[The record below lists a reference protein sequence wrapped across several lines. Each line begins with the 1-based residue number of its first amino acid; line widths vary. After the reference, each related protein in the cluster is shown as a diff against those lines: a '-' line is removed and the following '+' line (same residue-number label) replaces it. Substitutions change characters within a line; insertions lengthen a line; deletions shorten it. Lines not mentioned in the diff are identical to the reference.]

1 MQKNDYLK
9 AALLLNLAGLFWAG
23 NLIAGSVLRDYVG
36 PGFIVASRAV
46 AGSVIFILVIR
57 LGGRRDILRGVKSWP
72 LLVLMSLTGVLG
84 FQVLLY
90 LGLRYT
96 TPINAGL
103 MNALTPLAT
112 ALLSAIFLREQLHRS
127 QWLAAATTVVGVGWM
142 LSGGQMSALLAL
154 DLNIGDILI
163 LLAVLSWSIYGMAG
177 RRVMLTM
184 SAMETT
190 AIGLFLSIIPALSLA
205 TVEGFFFIKPQVNVL
220 VLAVL
225 AFVCIGPTVLSLFW
239 WNRGVQLIGPSHASL
254 YLNLIPV
261 YAIVLAVLLLDA
273 TVSGSDLIGAGLVLG
288 GSLYGGF
295 SAIMGAR
302 VTRQST
308 AGDSS

>member
-1 MQKNDYLK
+1 MHKKDYLK
-9 AALLLNLAGLFWAG
+9 AALLLNLSGLFWAG
-23 NLIAGSVLRDYVG
+23 NLIAGSLLSDYIG

-46 AGSVIFILVIR
+46 AGSIIFILVIR

-72 LLVLMSLTGVLG
+72 LLVLMSISGVLG

-127 QWLAAATTVVGVGWM
+127 QWLAAATTVVGVAWM
-142 LSGGQMSALLAL
+142 LSGGQLSALLAL

-163 LLAVLSWSIYGMAG
+163 LLAVVSWSIYGMAG
-177 RRVMLTM
+177 RRVMFTM

-190 AIGLFLSIIPALSLA
+190 AIGLFLSIIPALLLA
-205 TVEGFFFIKPQVNVL
+205 TVEGFFFIKPEINAL
-220 VLAVL
+220 VIAVL

-239 WNRGVQLIGPSHASL
+239 WNRGVQLIGASHASL

-273 TVSGSDLIGAGLVLG
+273 TVSGSDLIGASLVLG

-295 SAIMGAR
+295 SAIRGAR
-302 VTRQST
+302 VSRQA

>member
-9 AALLLNLAGLFWAG
+9 AVLFLNLAGLFWAG

-46 AGSVIFILVIR
+46 AGSMIFILVIR
-57 LGGRRDILRGVKSWP
+57 FGGRRDILSGVKSWP
-72 LLVLMSLTGVLG
+72 LLALMSLTGVLG
-84 FQVLLY
+84 FQILLY

-112 ALLSAIFLREQLHRS
+112 ALLSAIFLREQLQRS
-127 QWLAAATTVVGVGWM
+127 QWLAAAITVVGVGWI
-142 LSGGQMSALLAL
+142 LSGGHLSVLLAL

-184 SAMETT
+184 SALETT
-190 AIGLFLSIIPALSLA
+190 AIGLFLSVIPALSLA
-205 TVEGFFFIKPQVNVL
+205 TVEGFSFIKPQINAL
-220 VLAVL
+220 VIAVL

-239 WNRGVQLIGPSHASL
+239 WNRGVQLIGPSQASL
-254 YLNLIPV
+254 YLNVIPV

-273 TVSGSDLIGAGLVLG
+273 TLNSSDIIGASLVLG

-295 SAIMGAR
+295 SAVRGTR
-302 VTRQST
+302 VSRQTATRES
-308 AGDSS
+308 

>member
-9 AALLLNLAGLFWAG
+9 ATLLLNLAGLFWAG
-23 NLIAGSVLRDYVG
+23 NLIAGSLLSDYIG

-46 AGSVIFILVIR
+46 AGSVIFIIVIR
-57 LGGRRDILRGVKSWP
+57 LGGQGDILKGVKSWP
-72 LLVLMSLTGVLG
+72 LLILMSLSGVLG
-84 FQVLLY
+84 FQLFLY
-90 LGLRYT
+90 FGLRYT

-127 QWLAAATTVVGVGWM
+127 QWLAAAITVVGVGWI
-142 LSGGQMSALLAL
+142 LSGGVLSDLLSL
-154 DLNIGDILI
+154 ELNIGDILI

-177 RRVMLTM
+177 RRVMRTM
-184 SAMETT
+184 SALETT
-190 AIGLFLSIIPALSLA
+190 AIGLFLSVIPALLLA
-205 TVEGFFFIKPQVNVL
+205 TVEGFFFIKPQISVL
-220 VLAVL
+220 VIAVL

-254 YLNLIPV
+254 YLNVIPV
-261 YAIVLAVLLLDA
+261 YAIVLAVFLLDA
-273 TVSGSDLIGAGLVLG
+273 RLSSSDIIGACLVLG

-295 SAIMGAR
+295 SAVMGAR
-302 VTRQST
+302 VST
-308 AGDSS
+308 QVATGDS